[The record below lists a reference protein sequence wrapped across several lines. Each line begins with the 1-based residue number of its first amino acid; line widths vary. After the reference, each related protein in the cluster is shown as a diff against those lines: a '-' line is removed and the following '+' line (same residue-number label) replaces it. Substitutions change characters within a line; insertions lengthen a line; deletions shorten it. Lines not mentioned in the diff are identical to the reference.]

1 MKITKNNKALA
12 IRTCGANGTSR
23 DGFQWPSKI
32 GSVVTCSDWNPVEK
46 CGNGLHALLDG
57 WGDYRLLS
65 NEIDALWQIVEI
77 DRSKCVELDGKVKFE
92 SCVLK
97 YSGEMAVAMTMISDY
112 QIALLIKN
120 TDGSKLAA
128 SGYGSKLAASGYGS
142 KLAASGDDS
151 KLAASGDDSKLAAS
165 GKKSISVCAG
175 LNGSAFAGEDGCIAL
190 AWWDSDKERY
200 RLNVGYVGEGGIE
213 EGKIYKLDNH
223 HKFIEA

>member
-1 MKITKNNKALA
+1 MTSHRSMGLALGTTGLIALA
-12 IRTCGANGTSR
+12 KNAAKAFMEDEVGATKLANAVKNLGMEMET
-23 DGFQWPSKI
+23 PAI
-32 GSVVTCSDWNPVEK
+32 EK
-46 CGNGLHALLDG
+46 YIEALSTTAAVAD
-57 WGDYRLLS
+57 
-65 NEIDALWQIVEI
+65 
-77 DRSKCVELDGKVKFE
+77 DRSISAEGDERANMETGDVNKFAA
-92 SCVLK
+92 
-97 YSGEMAVAMTMISDY
+97 SGDDSQLAASGD
-112 QIALLIKN
+112 
-120 TDGSKLAA
+120 DSKLAA
-128 SGYGSKLAASGYGS
+128 SGDDSQLAASGDDSKLAASGYGS

-223 HKFIEA
+223 HNFIEV